1 MLKPG
6 AGALTLLLGALIAIA
21 PLTMDIYLA
30 SMPSMAQSLS
40 ATPDQVQLTLS
51 IYMYAWG
58 CAQLAAG
65 PLSDRLG
72 RRPAL
77 LWGLGIFVVA
87 SVVCALS
94 QNVWTLIGGRLVQG
108 LMMAPIAIVPRA
120 IARDLYAGEKAAHL
134 LSLMGMVLG
143 IAPIVAPIIGS
154 HLHVWFGWQANFV
167 FVAAF
172 GAILFAWTWTA
183 LPETLRE
190 PDRRATDPRV
200 IARNY
205 ARLLRSRRYRVYLM
219 VAAFGQSGLFA
230 FLAGSSFVF
239 VSAMGRGETG
249 FSWLFGSVMLG
260 NLTGAT
266 ISTRLVRRTGIDR
279 LIGTGTILML
289 SAGAALA
296 GFAVLRVDHPLAVV
310 APMFVFMV
318 ALMMTMPGAVAAAL
332 TPFPDI
338 AGSASSLMF
347 FVQLAVASTAALIVG
362 LTFDGSA
369 RPMALTIGVAA
380 LGTFLSFR
388 LAKGVGT
395 ASG

>member
-6 AGALTLLLGALIAIA
+6 AGALTLLLGALIALA

-30 SMPSMAQSLS
+30 SMPSMAQALLS
-40 ATPDQVQLTLS
+40 TADEVQLTLS

-65 PLSDRLG
+65 PLSDRYG

-94 QNVWTLIGGRLVQG
+94 RNVWTLIGGRLVQG
-108 LMMAPIAIVPRA
+108 LMMAPIAVIPRA
-120 IARDLYAGEKAAHL
+120 IARDLYTGEKAAHL
-134 LSLMGMVLG
+134 LSLMGVVLG

-172 GAILFAWTWTA
+172 GAVLFAWTLVA
-183 LPETLRE
+183 LPETLHDGD
-190 PDRRATDPRV
+190 PRATDPRV
-200 IARNY
+200 VAANY
-205 ARLLRSRRYRVYLM
+205 SRLLRSRRYLVYLL

-266 ISTRLVRRTGIDR
+266 ISSRLVRRVGIDR
-279 LIGTGTILML
+279 LIGVGTALML
-289 SAGAALA
+289 AAGAALA
-296 GFAVLRVDHPLAVV
+296 GLAVLRVNHPLAVV
-310 APMFVFMV
+310 APMFTFMV

-338 AGSASSLMF
+338 AGSASSLLF

-380 LGTFLSFR
+380 LGTFLSFK
-388 LAKGVGT
+388 LAKRVAAPPG
-395 ASG
+395 

>member
-6 AGALTLLLGALIAIA
+6 AGTLTLLLGALIAIA

-108 LMMAPIAIVPRA
+108 LMLAPDRDRA
-120 IARDLYAGEKAAHL
+120 ARDRPRSLHGGESCAPSVADGDDAGHRA
-134 LSLMGMVLG
+134 
-143 IAPIVAPIIGS
+143 
-154 HLHVWFGWQANFV
+154 
-167 FVAAF
+167 
-172 GAILFAWTWTA
+172 
-183 LPETLRE
+183 
-190 PDRRATDPRV
+190 DRRA
-200 IARNY
+200 
-205 ARLLRSRRYRVYLM
+205 
-219 VAAFGQSGLFA
+219 
-230 FLAGSSFVF
+230 
-239 VSAMGRGETG
+239 
-249 FSWLFGSVMLG
+249 
-260 NLTGAT
+260 
-266 ISTRLVRRTGIDR
+266 
-279 LIGTGTILML
+279 
-289 SAGAALA
+289 
-296 GFAVLRVDHPLAVV
+296 DHPLAVV
-310 APMFVFMV
+310 APMFAFMV

-369 RPMALTIGVAA
+369 RPMALTIAVAA

-388 LAKGVGT
+388 LAKRVRT
-395 ASG
+395 APG